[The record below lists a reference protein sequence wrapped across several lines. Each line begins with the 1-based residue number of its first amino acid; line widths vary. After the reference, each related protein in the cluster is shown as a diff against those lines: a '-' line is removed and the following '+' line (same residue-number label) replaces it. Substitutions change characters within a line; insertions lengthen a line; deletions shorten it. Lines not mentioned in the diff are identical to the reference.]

1 MARARNIKPGF
12 FVNEEL
18 AELPFETR
26 LLFIGLWTLADRDG
40 RLEDRPKR
48 IKMAL
53 FPADEVDTNGMLE
66 QLHKAGFICRYVAR
80 GIKCIQVVNFEKHQ
94 TPHVREAASELPK
107 IGETDAEHNLGS
119 AEHNLGNGEASPRS
133 PDSPFLIPDSLIP
146 ESPLLIPESVEKREV
161 ADASVADAT
170 PDCPH
175 TEILA
180 LYHSL
185 CPTLPRI
192 RDWTD
197 GRRKALRSL
206 WRDKPERQRIEF
218 WHEFF
223 GAVSRTPFLLGVND
237 RNWIADIDWLLKPAN
252 FQKVLEGRYESRGL
266 ERFSKTTQSNIRAVE
281 GFVNAINGR

>member
-133 PDSPFLIPDSLIP
+133 PDSPFLIPDSPSLIVEEERVVRLGDGWVVTQSWEP
-146 ESPLLIPESVEKREV
+146 SKEALDAARMAGVPASLI
-161 ADASVADAT
+161 ADETHLTNFRLKYSEA
-170 PDCPH
+170 PQ
-175 TEILA
+175 
-180 LYHSL
+180 
-185 CPTLPRI
+185 
-192 RDWTD
+192 
-197 GRRKALRSL
+197 
-206 WRDKPERQRIEF
+206 RDKAFNAKFTKWLINE
-218 WHEFF
+218 
-223 GAVSRTPFLLGVND
+223 SRTRAPPKPLGYD
-237 RNWIADIDWLLKPAN
+237 PIAELHKLA
-252 FQKVLEGRYESRGL
+252 EE
-266 ERFSKTTQSNIRAVE
+266 EARAQ
-281 GFVNAINGR
+281 G